1 MDLLQKLCCFFIL
14 AKIVLQMCPSE
25 KYEKYLQVLVTW
37 MLYAMILLPLLGKGR
52 TDSLQNWQQF
62 RKEYEKSFTERM
74 TDIDRM
80 LSVPEEEQL
89 KEDLTDSVLQKV
101 EETQNT
107 ELEKQNAEQE
117 KQDAEQEKQDAAQEK
132 QDTAQEKQDA
142 EQKKQNIEQEQ
153 EQEQETG
160 GE

>member
-1 MDLLQKLCCFFIL
+1 MLQKLCCFFIL

-52 TDSLQNWQQF
+52 TDSLRNWQQF

-80 LSVPEEEQL
+80 LSLPDEEQL

-107 ELEKQNAEQE
+107 EQEKQN
-117 KQDAEQEKQDAAQEK
+117 AAQEK
-132 QDTAQEKQDA
+132 QNTEQEKQNT
-142 EQKKQNIEQEQ
+142 EQKKQNTEQEQ
-153 EQEQETG
+153 EPEEETG

>member
-1 MDLLQKLCCFFIL
+1 MNLLQKLCCFFIL

-52 TDSLQNWQQF
+52 ADSLQNWQQF

-80 LSVPEEEQL
+80 LSLPEEEQL
-89 KEDLTDSVLQKV
+89 KEHLTDSVLQKV

-107 ELEKQNAEQE
+107 EQEKQNAAQEKKNTEQE
-117 KQDAEQEKQDAAQEK
+117 KQNAAQ
-132 QDTAQEKQDA
+132 D
-142 EQKKQNIEQEQ
+142 KQNT

>member
-80 LSVPEEEQL
+80 LSLPEEEQL
-89 KEDLTDSVLQKV
+89 KEHLTDSVLQKV
-101 EETQNT
+101 EETQKT
-107 ELEKQNAEQE
+107 EQE
-117 KQDAEQEKQDAAQEK
+117 KQNAAQEK
-132 QDTAQEKQDA
+132 QNTAQEKHNT
-142 EQKKQNIEQEQ
+142 EQKKQNTEQEQ
-153 EQEQETG
+153 EPEEETG

>member
-1 MDLLQKLCCFFIL
+1 MNLLQKLCCFFIL

-37 MLYAMILLPLLGKGR
+37 ILYAMILLPLLGKGR
-52 TDSLQNWQQF
+52 ADSLQNWQQF

-80 LSVPEEEQL
+80 LSLPEEEQL

-107 ELEKQNAEQE
+107 EQEKQNAAKE
-117 KQDAEQEKQDAAQEK
+117 KQNAAQEK
-132 QDTAQEKQDA
+132 QNTEQEKQNT
-142 EQKKQNIEQEQ
+142 EQKKQITEQKKQITEQEQ
-153 EQEQETG
+153 EEETG

>member
-80 LSVPEEEQL
+80 LSLPEEEQL
-89 KEDLTDSVLQKV
+89 KEHLTDSVLQKV
-101 EETQNT
+101 EETQKT
-107 ELEKQNAEQE
+107 EQE
-117 KQDAEQEKQDAAQEK
+117 KQNAAQEK
-132 QDTAQEKQDA
+132 QNTAQEKQNT
-142 EQKKQNIEQEQ
+142 EQKKQNTEQEQ
-153 EQEQETG
+153 EPVEETG

>member
-1 MDLLQKLCCFFIL
+1 MLQKLCCFFIL

-80 LSVPEEEQL
+80 LSLPEEEQL

-101 EETQNT
+101 EETQKTEQEKQNAAQEKKNT
-107 ELEKQNAEQE
+107 EQEKQNAEQ
-117 KQDAEQEKQDAAQEK
+117 
-132 QDTAQEKQDA
+132 
-142 EQKKQNIEQEQ
+142 KKQNTEQEQ
-153 EQEQETG
+153 EPEEETG

>member
-80 LSVPEEEQL
+80 LSLPEEEQL
-89 KEDLTDSVLQKV
+89 KEHLTDSVLQKV

-107 ELEKQNAEQE
+107 EQEKQNAAQEKKNTEQE
-117 KQDAEQEKQDAAQEK
+117 KQNAAQEK
-132 QDTAQEKQDA
+132 QNT
-142 EQKKQNIEQEQ
+142 EQKQEP
-153 EQEQETG
+153 EEETG

>member
-1 MDLLQKLCCFFIL
+1 MDLLQKLCCLFIL

-37 MLYAMILLPLLGKGR
+37 MLYAMILLPPLGKGR

-80 LSVPEEEQL
+80 LSLPEEEQL
-89 KEDLTDSVLQKV
+89 KEHLTDSVLQKV
-101 EETQNT
+101 EETQKT
-107 ELEKQNAEQE
+107 EQE
-117 KQDAEQEKQDAAQEK
+117 KQNAAQEK
-132 QDTAQEKQDA
+132 QNTAQEKQNT
-142 EQKKQNIEQEQ
+142 EQKKQNTEQEQ
-153 EQEQETG
+153 EPEEETG

>member
-80 LSVPEEEQL
+80 LSLPEEERL
-89 KEDLTDSVLQKV
+89 KEHLTDSVLQKV
-101 EETQNT
+101 EETQKT
-107 ELEKQNAEQE
+107 EQE
-117 KQDAEQEKQDAAQEK
+117 KQNAAQEK
-132 QDTAQEKQDA
+132 QNTAQEKQNT
-142 EQKKQNIEQEQ
+142 EQKKQNTEQEQ
-153 EQEQETG
+153 EPEEETG

>member
-80 LSVPEEEQL
+80 ISLPEEEQL
-89 KEDLTDSVLQKV
+89 KEHLTDSVLQKV
-101 EETQNT
+101 EETQKT
-107 ELEKQNAEQE
+107 EQE
-117 KQDAEQEKQDAAQEK
+117 KQNAAQEK
-132 QDTAQEKQDA
+132 QNTAQEKQNT
-142 EQKKQNIEQEQ
+142 EQKKQNTEQEQ
-153 EQEQETG
+153 EPEEETG

>member
-37 MLYAMILLPLLGKGR
+37 MLYAMILLPLLEKGR

-80 LSVPEEEQL
+80 LSLPEEEQL
-89 KEDLTDSVLQKV
+89 KEHLTDSVLQKV
-101 EETQNT
+101 EETQKT
-107 ELEKQNAEQE
+107 EQE
-117 KQDAEQEKQDAAQEK
+117 KQNAAQEK
-132 QDTAQEKQDA
+132 QNTAQEKQNT
-142 EQKKQNIEQEQ
+142 EQKKQNTEQEQ
-153 EQEQETG
+153 EPEEETG

>member
-62 RKEYEKSFTERM
+62 RKEYEKSFTERLCI
-74 TDIDRM
+74 TEGRGNTENRAGEAICSAGEAKHSTGEAKHRA
-80 LSVPEEEQL
+80 
-89 KEDLTDSVLQKV
+89 
-101 EETQNT
+101 EET
-107 ELEKQNAEQE
+107 KHRAG
-117 KQDAEQEKQDAAQEK
+117 AG
-132 QDTAQEKQDA
+132 
-142 EQKKQNIEQEQ
+142 
-153 EQEQETG
+153 TG
-160 GE
+160 RGNGR

>member
-1 MDLLQKLCCFFIL
+1 MLQKLCCFFIL

-80 LSVPEEEQL
+80 LSLPEEEQL

-107 ELEKQNAEQE
+107 EQEKQNAAQEKKNTEQE
-117 KQDAEQEKQDAAQEK
+117 KQNAAQEK
-132 QDTAQEKQDA
+132 QNTEQEKQNT
-142 EQKKQNIEQEQ
+142 EQKKQITEQEQ
-153 EQEQETG
+153 EEETG

>member
-52 TDSLQNWQQF
+52 TDSLQNWKQF
-62 RKEYEKSFTERM
+62 QKEYEKSFEDRM

-89 KEDLTDSVLQKV
+89 KEHLTDSVLQKV

-107 ELEKQNAEQE
+107 AQEKQNAEQE
-117 KQDAEQEKQDAAQEK
+117 KQDAEQEKQDA
-132 QDTAQEKQDA
+132 

-153 EQEQETG
+153 EPEQETG

>member
-80 LSVPEEEQL
+80 LSLPEEEQL
-89 KEDLTDSVLQKV
+89 KEHLTDSVLQKIAITSNKPQTTRKKEYIKLLV
-101 EETQNT
+101 IER
-107 ELEKQNAEQE
+107 
-117 KQDAEQEKQDAAQEK
+117 
-132 QDTAQEKQDA
+132 TAQGRVETDA
-142 EQKKQNIEQEQ
+142 GMVYTVIILENNTACK
-153 EQEQETG
+153 
-160 GE
+160 

>member
-1 MDLLQKLCCFFIL
+1 MNLLQKLCCFFIL

-37 MLYAMILLPLLGKGR
+37 ILYAMILLPLLGKGR
-52 TDSLQNWQQF
+52 ADSLQNWQQF

-80 LSVPEEEQL
+80 LSLPEEEH

-107 ELEKQNAEQE
+107 EQEKQN
-117 KQDAEQEKQDAAQEK
+117 AAQEK
-132 QDTAQEKQDA
+132 QNTEQEKQNT
-142 EQKKQNIEQEQ
+142 EQKKQNTEQEQ
-153 EQEQETG
+153 EPEEETG

>member
-1 MDLLQKLCCFFIL
+1 MLQKLCCFFIL

-52 TDSLQNWQQF
+52 ADSLQNWQQF

-80 LSVPEEEQL
+80 LSLPEEEQL
-89 KEDLTDSVLQKV
+89 KEHLTDSVLQKV
-101 EETQNT
+101 EETQKT
-107 ELEKQNAEQE
+107 EQEKQNAEQK
-117 KQDAEQEKQDAAQEK
+117 KQNAAQEK
-132 QDTAQEKQDA
+132 QNT
-142 EQKKQNIEQEQ
+142 EQEPEQ
-153 EQEQETG
+153 EPEQETG

>member
-1 MDLLQKLCCFFIL
+1 MLQKLCCFFIL

-80 LSVPEEEQL
+80 LLLPEEEQL

-107 ELEKQNAEQE
+107 EQEKQNAAQEMQNTEQEKQNAEQ
-117 KQDAEQEKQDAAQEK
+117 
-132 QDTAQEKQDA
+132 
-142 EQKKQNIEQEQ
+142 KKQNTEQEQ
-153 EQEQETG
+153 EPEEETG

>member
-1 MDLLQKLCCFFIL
+1 MDLLQRLCCFFIL

-80 LSVPEEEQL
+80 LSLPEEEQL
-89 KEDLTDSVLQKV
+89 KEHLTDSVLQKV
-101 EETQNT
+101 EETQKT
-107 ELEKQNAEQE
+107 EQE
-117 KQDAEQEKQDAAQEK
+117 KQNAAQEK
-132 QDTAQEKQDA
+132 QNTAQEKQNT
-142 EQKKQNIEQEQ
+142 EQKKQNTEQEQ
-153 EQEQETG
+153 EPEEETG

>member
-1 MDLLQKLCCFFIL
+1 MDLLQKLCCYFIL
-14 AKIVLQMCPSE
+14 AKIFLQMCPSE

-80 LSVPEEEQL
+80 LSLPEEEQL
-89 KEDLTDSVLQKV
+89 KEHLTDSVLQKV
-101 EETQNT
+101 EETQKT
-107 ELEKQNAEQE
+107 EQEKQNAEQK
-117 KQDAEQEKQDAAQEK
+117 KQNAAQEK
-132 QDTAQEKQDA
+132 QNT
-142 EQKKQNIEQEQ
+142 EQEQ
-153 EQEQETG
+153 EPEQETG

>member
-52 TDSLQNWQQF
+52 ADSLQNWQQF

-80 LSVPEEEQL
+80 LSLPKEEQL

-101 EETQNT
+101 EETQKT
-107 ELEKQNAEQE
+107 EQEKQNAEQK
-117 KQDAEQEKQDAAQEK
+117 KQNAAQEK
-132 QDTAQEKQDA
+132 QNT
-142 EQKKQNIEQEQ
+142 EQEPEQ
-153 EQEQETG
+153 EPEQETG

>member
-80 LSVPEEEQL
+80 LSLPEEEQL
-89 KEDLTDSVLQKV
+89 KEHLTDSVLQKV
-101 EETQNT
+101 EETQKT
-107 ELEKQNAEQE
+107 EQE
-117 KQDAEQEKQDAAQEK
+117 KQNAAQEK
-132 QDTAQEKQDA
+132 QNTAQEKQNT
-142 EQKKQNIEQEQ
+142 EQKKQNTEQEQ
-153 EQEQETG
+153 EPEEETG

>member
-52 TDSLQNWQQF
+52 TDSLQNWKQF
-62 RKEYEKSFTERM
+62 RKEYEKSFEDRM

-107 ELEKQNAEQE
+107 EQEKQN
-117 KQDAEQEKQDAAQEK
+117 AAQEK
-132 QDTAQEKQDA
+132 QNAAQEKQNA

-153 EQEQETG
+153 EPEQETG

>member
-14 AKIVLQMCPSE
+14 AKMVLQMCPS
-25 KYEKYLQVLVTW
+25 EKYLQVLVTW

-52 TDSLQNWQQF
+52 ADSLQNWQQF

-80 LSVPEEEQL
+80 LSLPEEEQL

-107 ELEKQNAEQE
+107 
-117 KQDAEQEKQDAAQEK
+117 AQEK
-132 QDTAQEKQDA
+132 QNT
-142 EQKKQNIEQEQ
+142 EQKKQNTEQEQ
-153 EQEQETG
+153 EPEEETG

>member
-80 LSVPEEEQL
+80 LSLPEEEQL
-89 KEDLTDSVLQKV
+89 KEHLTDSVLQKV
-101 EETQNT
+101 EETQKT
-107 ELEKQNAEQE
+107 EQE
-117 KQDAEQEKQDAAQEK
+117 KQNAAQEK
-132 QDTAQEKQDA
+132 QNTAQEKQNT
-142 EQKKQNIEQEQ
+142 EQKKQNTEQEQ
-153 EQEQETG
+153 EPEEKTG

>member
-52 TDSLQNWQQF
+52 ADSLQNWQQF

-80 LSVPEEEQL
+80 LSLPEEEQL

-107 ELEKQNAEQE
+107 EQEKQNAEQEKQNAEQE
-117 KQDAEQEKQDAAQEK
+117 KQDAEQEP
-132 QDTAQEKQDA
+132 
-142 EQKKQNIEQEQ
+142 EQEP
-153 EQEQETG
+153 EQETG

>member
-1 MDLLQKLCCFFIL
+1 MDLLQKLCCYFIL

-52 TDSLQNWQQF
+52 ADSLQNWQQF

-80 LSVPEEEQL
+80 LSLPEEEQL
-89 KEDLTDSVLQKV
+89 KEHLTDSVLQKV
-101 EETQNT
+101 EETQKT
-107 ELEKQNAEQE
+107 EQEKQNAEQK
-117 KQDAEQEKQDAAQEK
+117 KQNAAQEK
-132 QDTAQEKQDA
+132 QNT
-142 EQKKQNIEQEQ
+142 EQEPEQ
-153 EQEQETG
+153 EPEQETG

>member
-52 TDSLQNWQQF
+52 ADSLQNWQQF

-80 LSVPEEEQL
+80 LSLPEEEQL
-89 KEDLTDSVLQKV
+89 KEHLTDSVLQKV
-101 EETQNT
+101 EETQKT
-107 ELEKQNAEQE
+107 EQEKQNAEQK
-117 KQDAEQEKQDAAQEK
+117 KQNAAQEK
-132 QDTAQEKQDA
+132 QNT
-142 EQKKQNIEQEQ
+142 EQEP
-153 EQEQETG
+153 EQEPEEETG

>member
-1 MDLLQKLCCFFIL
+1 MLQKLCCFFIL

-37 MLYAMILLPLLGKGR
+37 MLYAMILLPFLGKGR

-80 LSVPEEEQL
+80 LSLPEEEQL

-107 ELEKQNAEQE
+107 EQEKQNAALEKQNTEQEKQNAEQ
-117 KQDAEQEKQDAAQEK
+117 
-132 QDTAQEKQDA
+132 
-142 EQKKQNIEQEQ
+142 KKQNTEQEQ
-153 EQEQETG
+153 EPEEETG

>member
-80 LSVPEEEQL
+80 LSLPEEEQL
-89 KEDLTDSVLQKV
+89 KEHLTDSVLQKV
-101 EETQNT
+101 EETQKT
-107 ELEKQNAEQE
+107 EQEKQNAEQK
-117 KQDAEQEKQDAAQEK
+117 KQNAAQEK
-132 QDTAQEKQDA
+132 QNT
-142 EQKKQNIEQEQ
+142 EQEPEQ
-153 EQEQETG
+153 EPEQETG

>member
-1 MDLLQKLCCFFIL
+1 MNLLQKLCCFFIL

-37 MLYAMILLPLLGKGR
+37 ILYAMILLPLLGKGR
-52 TDSLQNWQQF
+52 ADSLQNWQQF

-80 LSVPEEEQL
+80 LSLPEEEQL

-107 ELEKQNAEQE
+107 EQEKQN
-117 KQDAEQEKQDAAQEK
+117 AAQEK
-132 QDTAQEKQDA
+132 QNTEQEKQNT
-142 EQKKQNIEQEQ
+142 EQKKQNTEQEQ
-153 EQEQETG
+153 EPEEETG